1 MYYDTLL
8 HPLFLALVV
17 IRRDLQRL
25 IASVADRS
33 LCQMLNTLVA
43 SPPRSLLPL
52 HSRVT
57 KWFVVTRSI
66 EGLTQTVH
74 WQTSVSRNL
83 ISGLVI
89 FGCGFEGSFSSSE
102 AEKGPRLIWQ
112 RPSLTPP
119 PPHSR
124 LSPIV
129 PLWHAPRPFRSSV

>member
-1 MYYDTLL
+1 MPNAKYFGGLP
-8 HPLFLALVV
+8 PLA
-17 IRRDLQRL
+17 
-25 IASVADRS
+25 
-33 LCQMLNTLVA
+33 
-43 SPPRSLLPL
+43 RSLLPL

-57 KWFVVTRSI
+57 KWFVVTRSK
-66 EGLTQTVH
+66 EGATQTVH

-119 PPHSR
+119 PHSR

-129 PLWHAPRPFRSSV
+129 PPWHAPRPFVRLGVQCLNDRTRPTDFRWGFCTCDLAPEAVLPWHA